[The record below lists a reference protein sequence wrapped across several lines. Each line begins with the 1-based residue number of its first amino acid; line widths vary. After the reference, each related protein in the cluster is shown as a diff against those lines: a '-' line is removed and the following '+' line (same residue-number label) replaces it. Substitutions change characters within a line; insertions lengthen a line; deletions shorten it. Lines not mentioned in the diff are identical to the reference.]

1 MSKAT
6 STTTAESAVPQ
17 GGTTTATPAAAA
29 AAPKQKQKKKV
40 HWPADD
46 ADLCKIREIEAR
58 ELSAKQAASEVRF
71 GNGGSL
77 SGLAV

>member
-1 MSKAT
+1 MAAPAT
-6 STTTAESAVPQ
+6 AAV
-17 GGTTTATPAAAA
+17 
-29 AAPKQKQKKKV
+29 PKQKRKKKV

-71 GNGGSL
+71 GGGGSL
-77 SGLAV
+77 PGFLV